1 MVRDTAHRLAEYLSR
16 RIGDGLRTVVI
27 AADDD
32 YELEYIRDDLSE
44 QYTERTLTEAVSDLR
59 VETPF
64 ATPGADSHPAGER
77 RAVVYYYENAFVL
90 QFPFS
95 EAERIIISIGT
106 DAGADLLGF
115 IEDCRRIVDR
125 SD

>member
-27 AADDD
+27 ADDD
-32 YELEYIRDDLSE
+32 GYELEYIRDDLSE
-44 QYTERTLTEAVSDLR
+44 RYTKRMLADVVSDLR

-64 ATPGADSHPAGER
+64 STPSIDSPPAGER
-77 RAVVYYYENAFVL
+77 RAVVYYYENAFIL
-90 QFPFS
+90 QFSFS
-95 EAERIIISIGT
+95 ETEQIIISIGT
-106 DAGADLLGF
+106 DAGTDLLQF

-125 SD
+125 NN

>member
-1 MVRDTAHRLAEYLSR
+1 MVRDTARRLAEYLSR

-27 AADDD
+27 ADDD
-32 YELEYIRDDLSE
+32 GFELEYLRDDLSE
-44 QYTERTLTEAVSDLR
+44 RYTDGTLTAVISDLR

-64 ATPGADSHPAGER
+64 STPGIDTHPIGER
-77 RAVVYYYENAFVL
+77 RAVVHYYENAFVL

-106 DAGADLLGF
+106 DAGTDLLRF

-125 SD
+125 SG

>member
-1 MVRDTAHRLAEYLSR
+1 MVRDTARRLAEYLSR

-27 AADDD
+27 ADDD
-32 YELEYIRDDLSE
+32 GYELEYLRDDLSE
-44 QYTERTLTEAVSDLR
+44 QYTKGTLTEVVSDLR

-64 ATPGADSHPAGER
+64 ATPGIDTHPIGER
-77 RAVVYYYENAFVL
+77 RAVVHYYENAFVL

-106 DAGADLLGF
+106 DAGTDLLQF

-125 SD
+125 SG

>member
-16 RIGDGLRTVVI
+16 RIGDELRTVVI
-27 AADDD
+27 ADGDG

-44 QYTERTLTEAVSDLR
+44 RYTERTLADVVSDLR
-59 VETPF
+59 VETPLS
-64 ATPGADSHPAGER
+64 APSVDSPPAGER

-95 EAERIIISIGT
+95 ETERIIISVGT
-106 DAGADLLGF
+106 DAGTDLLWF

-125 SD
+125 SG

>member
-27 AADDD
+27 AADGG

-44 QYTERTLTEAVSDLR
+44 RYTERTLTAAVTDLQ
-59 VETPF
+59 VETSFSSPSS
-64 ATPGADSHPAGER
+64 DSSPAGER

-95 EAERIIISIGT
+95 EAEQIIISIGT
-106 DAGADLLGF
+106 GFGTDLLRF

-125 SD
+125 EN

>member
-1 MVRDTAHRLAEYLSR
+1 MVRDTAHRLAGYLSR

-27 AADDD
+27 ADDGG
-32 YELEYIRDDLSE
+32 YGLEYIRDDLSE
-44 QYTERTLTEAVSDLR
+44 RYTERTLTAAVTDLQ
-59 VETPF
+59 VETSLSSPSS
-64 ATPGADSHPAGER
+64 DSSPAGER

-106 DAGADLLGF
+106 DAGADLLRF

-125 SD
+125 EN